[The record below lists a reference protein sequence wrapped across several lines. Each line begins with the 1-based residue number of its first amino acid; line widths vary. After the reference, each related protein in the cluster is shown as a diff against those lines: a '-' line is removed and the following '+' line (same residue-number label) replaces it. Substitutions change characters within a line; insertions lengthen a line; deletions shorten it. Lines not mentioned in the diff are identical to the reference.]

1 MEKTL
6 TLILASFFIFLFVNN
21 PADAKRK
28 KEIKPAKAENT
39 EVQKRID
46 NFTEEDKRLFDS
58 LSKSQKK
65 IILEGKIEEGFNAWM
80 VKLALGEPFYGT
92 EHHPVYTDY
101 EEVWLY
107 TKPEVREQATERRI
121 IDQQTNWPTLH
132 RKVQTETCTIG
143 DFFVLWDRGVV
154 QAIHKTTERKVY
166 GSCII
171 RTREEFL
178 PIVDGKPVYPKS
190 PLDPPGRI

>member
-1 MEKTL
+1 MQTANCKIKVL
-6 TLILASFFIFLFVNN
+6 FILFLASIILISP

-28 KEIKPAKAENT
+28 KKTKPTKAENA

-46 NFTEEDKRLFDS
+46 NFTEEDKRLLDS

-65 IILEGKIEEGFNAWM
+65 KILKGEIDEGFNAWM
-80 VKLALGEPFYGT
+80 VKLALGKPFYGT

-107 TKPEVREQATERRI
+107 TKPDVREQATERRI
-121 IDQQTNWPTLH
+121 IDRQTNWPTLH
-132 RKVQTETCTIG
+132 RKVRTETCTIG
-143 DFFVLWDRGVV
+143 DFFILWDRGVV
-154 QAIHKTTERKVY
+154 QKVTKATERKVH
-166 GSCII
+166 GSCTI

-178 PIVDGKPVYPKS
+178 PIVDGKPVYPKNK
-190 PLDPPGRI
+190 